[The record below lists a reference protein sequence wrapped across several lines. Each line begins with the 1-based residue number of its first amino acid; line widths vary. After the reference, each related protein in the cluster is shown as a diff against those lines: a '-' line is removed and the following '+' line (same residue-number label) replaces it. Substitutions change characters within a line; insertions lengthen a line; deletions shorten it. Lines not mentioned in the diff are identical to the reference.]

1 MIKKYYDVNHK
12 GEPRGSSLMFLYF
25 DLNRK
30 ISGLIF
36 IDNHTQF

>member
-12 GEPRGSSLMFLYF
+12 GGLRRSSLMFLYF
-25 DLNRK
+25 DFNRK

-36 IDNHTQF
+36 IDSHTQF